1 MRSSSSKRSPS
12 TDSAASTNVTLSTA
26 AVFDPSAPWQLNE
39 QVSLRDE
46 SFGALAYHHGTR
58 RLIFLKSRELV
69 DVVRRVGEFESADAA
84 LAASIFHYAE
94 TSVRGLKQHL
104 RQHGVPVRL

>member
-1 MRSSSSKRSPS
+1 
-12 TDSAASTNVTLSTA
+12 VTLSTA

-84 LAASIFHYAE
+84 LAALAPADQRGRYLSAM
-94 TSVRGLKQHL
+94 TSLVRSEIL
-104 RQHGVPVRL
+104 RGR